1 MTEKKTKGAKPNFFV
16 RFGHGFVGFF
26 KRIGL
31 AFKNMW
37 HELRKVTWPTREKLV
52 N

>member
-16 RFGHGFVGFF
+16 RFGQGFVGFF

-31 AFKNMW
+31 AF
-37 HELRKVTWPTREKLV
+37 EKHV
-52 N
+52 A

>member
-16 RFGHGFVGFF
+16 RFGQGFVGFF

-31 AFKNMW
+31 AFKRARSW
-37 HELRKVTWPTREKLV
+37 STIR
-52 N
+52 